1 VPEKEPLM
9 HHEVPLLMN
18 ITVALVAAF
27 AGGLLARRIGL
38 PTIVGYLLAGMAI
51 GPFTPGFV
59 GDVAAIG
66 QLAEIGVIFLMFG
79 VGLHFSLADLW
90 AVRRIAV
97 PGAVLQMLLA
107 TAMGFA
113 LTRLWGWT
121 VSAGLVLGLAISI
134 ASTVV
139 LLRGLMDN
147 GLLNTNAG
155 QVAVGWLVLE
165 DLATVLILVLMPA
178 LFMSSGANP
187 VLGAGA
193 ALLKAVVF
201 VGLMLFAGARLLP
214 WLLTSI
220 AHSRSRELF
229 ILAAVAVALGVAFGS
244 AALFG
249 VSLALGAFLAGV
261 VLGESEVSHQI
272 GDDVLPFRETFAVIF
287 FVSVGMLVN
296 PAYLWANA
304 GHVLALTVLIVVGKA
319 VLTQLLGLVLP
330 ASGRTL
336 LVVSA
341 GLSQIGEFSF
351 IVGQAGVQL
360 GVLTQDQYSLLLAG
374 ALLSIMVNPL
384 MFKAIPLGEG
394 LLRRAPWLWAR
405 LDRHPPTPRDPALPR
420 AEHVVV
426 VGYGRVGEHIVSVL
440 ERLAIPRLVVEID
453 ARRAAEFAEA
463 GVPTL
468 VGDAANSEV
477 LTHAG
482 LAGAKALVVTLP
494 DEAAT
499 EVVVAAARDLAPA
512 LPVIARA
519 TTTSGVTRL
528 TALGAKDVI
537 HPELEGGLE
546 VVRHTL
552 LNLGYPVTQVE
563 RYTDAVRRDQY
574 DTSISS
580 AEELQVLAQ
589 LLHTARGMHIA
600 WHAVPP
606 GSALDGRSLAE
617 ADLRAR
623 TGASVI
629 ALIRDQRMLANPKSS
644 TVFQAGD
651 LVGLIGEAEDVA
663 SAERLIAGTLEAPG
677 AAAAQMQPPSR
688 AQAGEAGAAL

>member
-1 VPEKEPLM
+1 MP
-9 HHEVPLLMN
+9 HDISLLTN
-18 ITVALVAAF
+18 ISVALVAAF
-27 AGGLLARRIGL
+27 AGGFIARRLRL

-59 GDVAAIG
+59 GDIEDIS

-79 VGLHFSLADLW
+79 VGLHFSLKDLW
-90 AVRRIAV
+90 AVRKVAV
-97 PGAVLQMLLA
+97 PGAILQMLLA
-107 TAMGFA
+107 TMLGFA

-121 VSAGLVLGLAISI
+121 IEAGLVLGLAISI

-147 GLLNTNAG
+147 GLLNTDAG

-165 DLATVLILVLMPA
+165 DLATVLILVLLPA
-178 LFMSSGANP
+178 FFAQEGSSP
-187 VLGAGA
+187 LLGLGS
-193 ALLKAVVF
+193 ALLKAAVF
-201 VGLMLFAGARLLP
+201 VGLMLFVGARLLP
-214 WLLTSI
+214 WLLTTI

-229 ILAAVAVALGVAFGS
+229 ILAAVAIAMGTAFGA

-261 VLGESEVSHQI
+261 VISESEVGHQV

-304 GHVLALTVLIVVGKA
+304 VQVLALTALIVVGKA
-319 VLTQLLGLVLP
+319 VFTQLLGLVLP
-330 ASGRTL
+330 ASGRTM

-351 IVGQAGVQL
+351 IVGQAGVRL
-360 GVLTQDQYSLLLAG
+360 GVLTQNQYSLILAG
-374 ALLSIMVNPL
+374 ALLSIMINPL
-384 MFKAIPLGEG
+384 MFKAIPLAE
-394 LLRRAPWLWAR
+394 RALQRWPKLWAR
-405 LDRHPPTPRDPALPR
+405 LDRHPPAVVDPALPR
-420 AEHVVV
+420 EGHVVV
-426 VGYGRVGEHIVSVL
+426 VGYGRVGEHIVAVL
-440 ERLAIPRLVVEID
+440 ERLGIPRLVVERD
-453 ARRAAEFAEA
+453 AHRAAEFTER

-468 VGDAANSEV
+468 FGDAANSEV

-482 LAGAKALVVTLP
+482 LQNARALVVTLP

-499 EVVVAAARDLAPA
+499 EVVVAAARDLAPD

-519 TTTSGVTRL
+519 ATTSGVQRL
-528 TALGAKDVI
+528 CTLGANDVI

-552 LNLGYPVTQVE
+552 LQLGYPATQVQS
-563 RYTDAVRRDQY
+563 YTDAVRRDQY

-580 AEELQVLAQ
+580 LQEHQVLEQ
-589 LLHTARGMHIA
+589 LMHTARGMHIA
-600 WHAVPP
+600 WRSVPV
-606 GSALDGRSLAE
+606 GSPLIGRSLAE
-617 ADLRAR
+617 MNLRAR

-629 ALIRDQRMLANPKSS
+629 ALIRSQQIIANPKSS
-644 TVFQAGD
+644 TIFEPGD
-651 LVGLIGEAEDVA
+651 LVGLIGESDHVAAAEK
-663 SAERLIAGTLEAPG
+663 LIAGEAPQAAEMG
-677 AAAAQMQPPSR
+677 APLLGPAQP
-688 AQAGEAGAAL
+688 GEAGMAL